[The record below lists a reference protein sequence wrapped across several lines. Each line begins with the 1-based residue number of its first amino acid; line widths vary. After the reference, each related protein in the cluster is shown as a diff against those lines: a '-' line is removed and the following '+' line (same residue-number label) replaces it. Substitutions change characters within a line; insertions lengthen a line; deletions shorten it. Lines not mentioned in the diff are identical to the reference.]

1 MSGQR
6 HYLGFMPPYI
16 LNRLIDHGSEWQR
29 SRALKTLTHVRQF
42 LPATARQSQASVA
55 EAHQPGQLQRN
66 IYDAQH
72 LTVLPGALVRVEGQ
86 RASGDV
92 AVDEAYDAL
101 GATHDFFWQVYGRDS
116 IDNRGF
122 ALAGTVHYGEGYEN
136 AFWNGAQMVFGD
148 GDGEVFQRFTRSLD
162 VVAHELTHGVIES
175 EAGLVY
181 RNQSGA
187 LNESISDVFG
197 VLTRQYVLKQTAEQA
212 DWLIGA
218 DLLTDKVKGKGLR
231 SMSHPGTA
239 YDDPVLGKDP
249 QPAHMDDFINTQD
262 DNGGV
267 HLNSGIP
274 NRAFYLVA
282 IALGGS
288 AWERAG
294 QIWYDTLCDKNL
306 DNDAN
311 FQAFATL
318 TVQHAHQRFGTE
330 AADAVRKAWEEV
342 GVGPAGESRN
352 ERTSGLG

>member
-1 MSGQR
+1 MPSQGSCP
-6 HYLGFMPPYI
+6 GFIPPYI
-16 LNRLIDHGSEWQR
+16 LHRLIDHGSEWQR
-29 SRALKTLTHVRQF
+29 SRALNTLTHVRQL
-42 LPATARQSQASVA
+42 LPNPGKPGPAPVA
-55 EAHQPGQLQRN
+55 PIAGALQRN
-66 IYDAQH
+66 LYDAGH
-72 LTVLPGALVRVEGQ
+72 LTVLPGDLVRGEGQ
-86 RASGDV
+86 RASGDA

-116 IDNRGF
+116 IDNRGL
-122 ALAGTVHYGEGYEN
+122 ALVGTVHYGEGYDN

-162 VVAHELTHGVIES
+162 VVAHELTHGIIES

-218 DLLTDKVKGKGLR
+218 DLLTDKVQGKGLR

-249 QPAHMDDFINTQD
+249 QPAHMRDFVVTQD

-274 NRAFYLVA
+274 NRAFYLA
-282 IALGGS
+282 ATALGGS
-288 AWERAG
+288 AWEQAG
-294 QIWYDTLCDKNL
+294 QVWYDTLCDEKL
-306 DNDAN
+306 DNDAD
-311 FQAFATL
+311 FQGFAAL
-318 TVQHAHQRFGTE
+318 TVAHARERFGATQ
-330 AADAVRKAWEEV
+330 AKAVEKAWAGV
-342 GVGPAGESRN
+342 GVSPG
-352 ERTSGLG
+352 

>member
-1 MSGQR
+1 MPSQGPCQ
-6 HYLGFMPPYI
+6 GFIPPYI
-16 LNRLIDHGSEWQR
+16 LHRLIDHGSEWQR
-29 SRALKTLTHVRQF
+29 SRALNTLTHVRQL
-42 LPATARQSQASVA
+42 LPNPGKPGHAPMVAQAA
-55 EAHQPGQLQRN
+55 PGALQRN
-66 IYDAQH
+66 VYDAHH
-72 LTVLPGALVRVEGQ
+72 LTILPGALVRVEGQ
-86 RASGDV
+86 RASGDA

-122 ALAGTVHYGEGYEN
+122 ALAGTVHYGEGYDN

-162 VVAHELTHGVIES
+162 VVAHELTHGIIES

-197 VLTRQYVLKQTAEQA
+197 VLTRQYMLKHSAEQA

-249 QPAHMDDFINTQD
+249 QPAHMRDFIVTQD

-274 NRAFYLVA
+274 NRAFYLAA

-288 AWERAG
+288 AWEQAG
-294 QIWYDTLCDKNL
+294 QIWYDTLCDNRL
-306 DNDAN
+306 DNDAD
-311 FQAFATL
+311 FQGFAGL
-318 TVQHAHQRFGTE
+318 TVEHARERFGATQ
-330 AADAVRKAWEEV
+330 AQAIQKAWV
-342 GVGPAGESRN
+342 GVGVDMP
-352 ERTSGLG
+352 